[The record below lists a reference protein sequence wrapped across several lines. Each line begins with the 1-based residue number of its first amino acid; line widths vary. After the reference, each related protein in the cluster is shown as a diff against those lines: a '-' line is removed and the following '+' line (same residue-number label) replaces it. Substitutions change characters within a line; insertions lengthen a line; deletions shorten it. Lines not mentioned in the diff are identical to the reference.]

1 LSTKHDPNKQNCC
14 YLSFECFF
22 YSYLYIRAISGKFA
36 TFPGTEWLT
45 DSIAFWLKIKTP
57 TMRMGSRKK
66 KKDGKK

>member
-1 LSTKHDPNKQNCC
+1 MI
-14 YLSFECFF
+14 F